1 MNTSLVIFTL
11 IASIAMIFAVY
22 CGIKLYD
29 ISSSFVPVL
38 KYGAH
43 PLGIILS
50 LVAVFACAK
59 PIIEEETD
67 IVIPATVMMVA
78 SIAFMI
84 FGFILS
90 VIRDHVSKHDPEKS
104 SLPFGGP
111 FTIDLI
117 GGLLT
122 AGAVGCSVA
131 MGSSFALIAVVAIAF
146 FLIKEK
152 VALIFRYMDE
162 WSRKKVVLDV
172 ALPLIL
178 IPLVSFGMTFLC
190 SHSVVQDATLIAIT
204 CGYLLYQS
212 AFHGYFIV
220 KNLRK

>member
-1 MNTSLVIFTL
+1 MNQSLVIFTL
-11 IASIAMIFAVY
+11 IATIAMILAVY

-29 ISSSFVPVL
+29 ISSSFVPAI
-38 KYGAH
+38 KHGAH

-50 LVAVFACAK
+50 LVAIFACAK

-78 SIAFMI
+78 TIAFMI
-84 FGFILS
+84 IGFILS
-90 VIRDHVSKHDPEKS
+90 IIRDHVSKHDPEKS

-117 GGLLT
+117 GGIIT

-131 MGSSFALIAVVAIAF
+131 MGSSFALLAITAIAF

-172 ALPLIL
+172 AIPLIL

-190 SHSVVQDATLIAIT
+190 SRSIVMDATLIAIT
-204 CGYLLYQS
+204 CGYLMYQT
-212 AFHGYFIV
+212 AFHAYFIV
-220 KNLRK
+220 KNLKK